1 MKNKFIKSIKSNKKS
16 NFKNNQNL
24 EKLPS
29 NQVWIIGKHP
39 VLMALKQARR
49 KYYSLLVSKNNFNEI
64 ENFLKQNSLNNL
76 LKILRV
82 VDLQEI
88 TNAIGLNHVHQGFAL
103 LASKLEIIDQLKFLE
118 QLNQSDLSAKLPYL
132 LLLDQITDPQ
142 NVGAIIRSA
151 IAFGFNKIIFTNHL
165 SVIENSTVIKASAG
179 NIEFAEIIAVTN
191 FNQLIEKLKKIGY
204 WFFGLDSH
212 ANTSIS
218 KVNEFKNIALMIG
231 SEGEGIRQLVKK
243 NCDFLLKVHTTNQV
257 ESLNVSVA
265 CAIALYEISK
275 INNV

>member
-118 QLNQSDLSAKLPYL
+118 QLNQSDLSAKLPNL

-151 IAFGFNKIIFTNHL
+151 IAFGFNKIIFT
-165 SVIENSTVIKASAG
+165 
-179 NIEFAEIIAVTN
+179 
-191 FNQLIEKLKKIGY
+191 
-204 WFFGLDSH
+204 
-212 ANTSIS
+212 S
-218 KVNEFKNIALMIG
+218 KVNEFKNIALIIG